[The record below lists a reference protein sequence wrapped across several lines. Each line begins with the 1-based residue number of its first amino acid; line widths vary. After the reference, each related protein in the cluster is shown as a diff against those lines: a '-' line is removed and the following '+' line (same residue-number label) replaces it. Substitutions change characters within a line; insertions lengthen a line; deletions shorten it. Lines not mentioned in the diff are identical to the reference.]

1 MVAAAFNTLKFANR
15 LKSAGV
21 SPAQAEAEAEIL
33 SEVFELNLQGLVTKE
48 DLHHEMSGLRHE
60 MSNLRKDMDLKI
72 DKLDFKIEKLDA
84 KLERL
89 ELHMIVKLTVIM
101 GVLLSAA
108 VAFSKLL

>member
-1 MVAAAFNTLKFANR
+1 M
-15 LKSAGV
+15 
-21 SPAQAEAEAEIL
+21 

-48 DLHHEMSGLRHE
+48 DLQHE

-89 ELHMIVKLTVIM
+89 ELQMIVKLTVIM

-108 VAFSKLL
+108 VTFSKLL

>member
-1 MVAAAFNTLKFANR
+1 
-15 LKSAGV
+15 
-21 SPAQAEAEAEIL
+21 
-33 SEVFELNLQGLVTKE
+33 
-48 DLHHEMSGLRHE
+48 MSGLRHE
-60 MSNLRKDMDLKI
+60 MGNLRKDMDLKI

-101 GVLLSAA
+101 GALLSAA

>member
-1 MVAAAFNTLKFANR
+1 M
-15 LKSAGV
+15 
-21 SPAQAEAEAEIL
+21 

-60 MSNLRKDMDLKI
+60 MGNLRKDMDLKI

>member
-15 LKSAGV
+15 LKNAGV
-21 SPAQAEAEAEIL
+21 PPAQAEAEAEIL

-48 DLHHEMSGLRHE
+48 DLHHE